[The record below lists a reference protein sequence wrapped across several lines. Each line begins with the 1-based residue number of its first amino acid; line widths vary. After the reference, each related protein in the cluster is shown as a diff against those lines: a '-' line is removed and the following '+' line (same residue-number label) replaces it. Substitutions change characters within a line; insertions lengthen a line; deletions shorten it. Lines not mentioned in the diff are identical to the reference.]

1 MEASGSGS
9 LFIYKLVKNSTFALR
24 KLEIMEFIAETIA
37 DLSPSL
43 TLSIT
48 SQAKQMREEG
58 IDVCNLGAGEPDFDT
73 PQHIKNAAI
82 DALQDGQTKYTPVS
96 GIKAL
101 RMGIAKKFKDENQI
115 DYAPEEIV
123 VNCGAKHSC
132 FNAIMACCDAGDEVI
147 IPSPYWTS
155 YPEMV
160 NAVGAKPVFVETKQ
174 ENNWKITPEEFDNSM
189 TGSTKMIIINS
200 PNNPTGAVY
209 SKEELAAIGE
219 VAASEDILIL
229 SDEIY
234 EKLVYGEAEH
244 VSMASIS
251 EEIKRLTI
259 TINGFSKAY
268 SMTGWRLGYTAANK
282 EIAEAIDTIQSHSTS
297 NPTTF
302 AQYGAIAAL
311 SSDQSE
317 ISDMVEEYDIRRQY
331 VLGRLNSIANVSTI
345 EPAGAFYFLINIDK
359 TGIKSVNFAEK
370 LLSRMQVATVPGI
383 AFGNDQSIRISY
395 ATSLPVIKEGLDR
408 LEEFC
413 RAH

>member
-1 MEASGSGS
+1 
-9 LFIYKLVKNSTFALR
+9 
-24 KLEIMEFIAETIA
+24 MEFVAETIA

-48 SQAKQMREEG
+48 SQANAMREEG
-58 IDVCNLGAGEPDFDT
+58 IDVCSFGAGEPDFDT
-73 PQHIKNAAI
+73 PQYIKDAAI
-82 DALQDGQTKYTPVS
+82 EALQDGQTKYTAVA
-96 GIKAL
+96 GIAAL
-101 RMGIAKKFKDENQI
+101 RKGIAKKLREENHI
-115 DYAPEEIV
+115 NYEAEEII

-160 NAVGAKPVFVETKQ
+160 RAVGAEPVFVETRQ
-174 ENNWKITPEEFDNSM
+174 ENGWKMTAQEFDNAMS
-189 TGSTKMIIINS
+189 GSTKMVIINS

-209 SKEELAAIGE
+209 TKEELSAIGE

-234 EKLVYGEAEH
+234 EKITYDETQH
-244 VSMASIS
+244 HSIGS
-251 EEIKRLTI
+251 LGDEIRNLTI

-268 SMTGWRLGYTAANK
+268 SMTGWRLGYTAAPK
-282 EIAEAIDTIQSHSTS
+282 EIADAIDTIQSHSTS

-311 SSDQSE
+311 GGENSD
-317 ISDMVEEYDIRRQY
+317 IVDMVAEYDIRRQY
-331 VLGRLNSIANVSTI
+331 MLSRLQAIGNVSTI
-345 EPAGAFYFLINIDK
+345 EPKGAFYFLVNIEK

-383 AFGNDQSIRISY
+383 AFGHDQSIRLSY
-395 ATSLPVIKEGLDR
+395 ATSLPIIKEGLDR
-408 LEEFC
+408 FEEFC
-413 RAH
+413 KAH

>member
-1 MEASGSGS
+1 
-9 LFIYKLVKNSTFALR
+9 
-24 KLEIMEFIAETIA
+24 MEFIAETIA

-73 PQHIKNAAI
+73 PQYIKSAAI
-82 DALQDGQTKYTPVS
+82 DALQDGQTKYTAVA
-96 GIKAL
+96 GLLAL
-101 RMGIAKKFKDENQI
+101 RKGLSKKLREENQL
-115 DYAPEEIV
+115 DYEHNEIV

-147 IPSPYWTS
+147 IPAPYWTS

-160 NAVGAKPVFVETKQ
+160 RAVGAEPVFVETKQ
-174 ENNWKITPEEFDNSM
+174 ENNWKITAQEFDDAM

-209 SKEELAAIGE
+209 SREELAAIGE

-234 EKLVYGEAEH
+234 EKLIYGESEH
-244 VSMASIS
+244 VSIGSIS
-251 EEIKRLTI
+251 DEIRKLTI

-268 SMTGWRLGYTAANK
+268 SMTGWRLGYTAATK
-282 EIAEAIDTIQSHSTS
+282 EIADAIDTIQSHSTS

-311 SSDQSE
+311 SGDQSE
-317 ISDMVEEYDIRRQY
+317 ITDMVEEYDIRRQY

-345 EPAGAFYFLINIDK
+345 EPDGAFYFLINIEK
-359 TGIKSVNFAEK
+359 TGIKSVNFSEK
-370 LLSRMQVATVPGI
+370 LLSRMQVATVPGV
-383 AFGNDQSIRISY
+383 AFGNDHSIRISY
-395 ATSLPVIKEGLDR
+395 ATSLPIIKEGLDR

-413 RAH
+413 KAH

>member
-1 MEASGSGS
+1 
-9 LFIYKLVKNSTFALR
+9 
-24 KLEIMEFIAETIA
+24 MEFIAETIA

-73 PQHIKNAAI
+73 PQYIKSAAI
-82 DALQDGQTKYTPVS
+82 DALQDGQTKYTAVA
-96 GIKAL
+96 GLLAL
-101 RMGIAKKFKDENQI
+101 RKGLSKKLREENQL
-115 DYAPEEIV
+115 DYEHNEIV

-147 IPSPYWTS
+147 IPAPYWTS

-160 NAVGAKPVFVETKQ
+160 RAVGAEPVFVETKQ
-174 ENNWKITPEEFDNSM
+174 ENNWKITAQEFDDAM

-209 SKEELAAIGE
+209 SREELAAIGE

-234 EKLVYGEAEH
+234 EKLIYGESEH
-244 VSMASIS
+244 VSIGSIS
-251 EEIKRLTI
+251 DEIRKLTI

-268 SMTGWRLGYTAANK
+268 SMTGWRLGYTASTK
-282 EIAEAIDTIQSHSTS
+282 EIADAIDTIQSHSTS

-311 SSDQSE
+311 TGDQSE
-317 ISDMVEEYDIRRQY
+317 ITDMVEEYDIRRQY

-345 EPAGAFYFLINIDK
+345 EPDGAFYFLINIEK
-359 TGIKSVNFAEK
+359 TGIKSVNFSEK
-370 LLSRMQVATVPGI
+370 LLSRMQVATVPGV
-383 AFGNDQSIRISY
+383 AFGNDHSIRISY
-395 ATSLPVIKEGLDR
+395 ATSLPIIKEGLDR

-413 RAH
+413 KAH

>member
-1 MEASGSGS
+1 
-9 LFIYKLVKNSTFALR
+9 
-24 KLEIMEFIAETIA
+24 MEFIAETIA

-73 PQHIKNAAI
+73 PQYIKSAAI
-82 DALQDGQTKYTPVS
+82 DALQDGQTKYTAVA
-96 GIKAL
+96 GLLAL
-101 RMGIAKKFKDENQI
+101 RKGLSKKLREENQL
-115 DYAPEEIV
+115 DYEHNEIV

-147 IPSPYWTS
+147 IPAPYWTS

-160 NAVGAKPVFVETKQ
+160 RAVGAEPVFVETKQ
-174 ENNWKITPEEFDNSM
+174 ENNWKITAQEFDDAM

-209 SKEELAAIGE
+209 SREELAAIGE

-234 EKLVYGEAEH
+234 EKLIYGESEH
-244 VSMASIS
+244 VSIGSIS
-251 EEIKRLTI
+251 DEIRKLTI

-268 SMTGWRLGYTAANK
+268 SMTGWRLGYTAATK
-282 EIAEAIDTIQSHSTS
+282 EIADAIDTIQSHSTS

-311 SSDQSE
+311 TGDQSE
-317 ISDMVEEYDIRRQY
+317 ITDMVEEYDIRRQY

-345 EPAGAFYFLINIDK
+345 EPDGAFYFLINIEK
-359 TGIKSVNFAEK
+359 TGIKSVNFSEK
-370 LLSRMQVATVPGI
+370 LLSRMQVATVPGV
-383 AFGNDQSIRISY
+383 AFGNDHSIRISY
-395 ATSLPVIKEGLDR
+395 ATSLPIIKEGLDR

-413 RAH
+413 KAH

>member
-1 MEASGSGS
+1 
-9 LFIYKLVKNSTFALR
+9 
-24 KLEIMEFIAETIA
+24 MEFIAETIA

-73 PQHIKNAAI
+73 PQHIKSAAI
-82 DALQDGQTKYTPVS
+82 DALQDGQTKYTAVA
-96 GIKAL
+96 GLLAL
-101 RMGIAKKFKDENQI
+101 RKGLSKKLREENQLN
-115 DYAPEEIV
+115 YEPNEIV

-147 IPSPYWTS
+147 IPAPYWTS

-160 NAVGAKPVFVETKQ
+160 RAVGAEPVFVETKQ
-174 ENNWKITPEEFDNSM
+174 ENNWKITAQEFDDAM

-209 SKEELAAIGE
+209 TREELAAIGE

-234 EKLVYGEAEH
+234 EKLIYGESEH
-244 VSMASIS
+244 VSIGSIS
-251 EEIKRLTI
+251 DEIRNLTI

-268 SMTGWRLGYTAANK
+268 SMTGWRLGYTATTK
-282 EIAEAIDTIQSHSTS
+282 EIADAIDTIQSHSTS

-302 AQYGAIAAL
+302 AQFGAIAAL
-311 SSDQSE
+311 TGDQSE
-317 ISDMVEEYDIRRQY
+317 ITDMVEEYNIRRQY

-345 EPAGAFYFLINIDK
+345 EPDGAFYFLINIEK

-370 LLSRMQVATVPGI
+370 LLSRMQVATVPGV
-383 AFGNDQSIRISY
+383 AFGNDHSIRISY
-395 ATSLPVIKEGLDR
+395 AASLPIIKEGLDR

-413 RAH
+413 KAH

>member
-1 MEASGSGS
+1 
-9 LFIYKLVKNSTFALR
+9 
-24 KLEIMEFIAETIA
+24 MEFIAETIA

-73 PQHIKNAAI
+73 PQYIKSAAI
-82 DALQDGQTKYTPVS
+82 DALQDGQTKYTAVA
-96 GIKAL
+96 GLLAL
-101 RMGIAKKFKDENQI
+101 RKGLSKKLREENQL
-115 DYAPEEIV
+115 DYEHNEIV

-147 IPSPYWTS
+147 IPAPYWTS

-160 NAVGAKPVFVETKQ
+160 RAVGAEPVFVETKQ
-174 ENNWKITPEEFDNSM
+174 ENNWKITAQEFDDAM

-209 SKEELAAIGE
+209 SREELAAIGE

-234 EKLVYGEAEH
+234 EKLIYGESEH
-244 VSMASIS
+244 VSIGSIS
-251 EEIKRLTI
+251 DEIRKLTI

-268 SMTGWRLGYTAANK
+268 SMTGWRLGYTASTK
-282 EIAEAIDTIQSHSTS
+282 EIADAIDTIQSHSTS

-311 SSDQSE
+311 SGDQSE
-317 ISDMVEEYDIRRQY
+317 ITDMVEEYDIRRQY

-345 EPAGAFYFLINIDK
+345 EPDGAFYFLINIEK
-359 TGIKSVNFAEK
+359 TGIKSVNFSEK
-370 LLSRMQVATVPGI
+370 LLSRMQVATVPGV
-383 AFGNDQSIRISY
+383 AFGNDHSIRISY
-395 ATSLPVIKEGLDR
+395 ATSLPIIKEGLDR

-413 RAH
+413 KAH

>member
-1 MEASGSGS
+1 MD
-9 LFIYKLVKNSTFALR
+9 
-24 KLEIMEFIAETIA
+24 FIAETIA

-48 SQAKQMREEG
+48 SQAKQMREDG
-58 IDVCNLGAGEPDFDT
+58 IDVCGLAAGEPDFDT

-82 DALQDGQTKYTPVS
+82 DALQDGETKYTAVA
-96 GIKAL
+96 GLKAL
-101 RMGIAKKFKDENQI
+101 RMGLAKKLKEENQI
-115 DYAPEEIV
+115 NYEPDEIV

-147 IPSPYWTS
+147 IPTPYWTS

-160 NAVGAKPVFVETKQ
+160 NAVGAKPVFAETKQ
-174 ENNWKITPEEFDNSM
+174 ENNWKITAEEFDNAM

-209 SKEELAAIGE
+209 TREELAAIGE

-234 EKLVYGEAEH
+234 EKLVYGESKH
-244 VSMASIS
+244 VSIASIS
-251 EEIKRLTI
+251 DEIRRLTI

-268 SMTGWRLGYTAANK
+268 SMTGWRLGYTAAIK
-282 EIAEAIDTIQSHSTS
+282 EIADAIDTIQSHSTS

-311 SSDQSE
+311 TSDQSE
-317 ISDMVEEYDIRRQY
+317 IDDMVEEYNIRRQY
-331 VLGRLNSIANVSTI
+331 VLGRLNTIANISTI
-345 EPAGAFYFLINIDK
+345 EPEGAFYFLINIEK

-370 LLSRMQVATVPGI
+370 LLSRMQVATIPGV
-383 AFGNDQSIRISY
+383 AFGNDQTIRISY

>member
-1 MEASGSGS
+1 
-9 LFIYKLVKNSTFALR
+9 
-24 KLEIMEFIAETIA
+24 MEFIAETIA

-73 PQHIKNAAI
+73 PQHIKSAAI
-82 DALQDGQTKYTPVS
+82 DALQDGQTKYTAVA
-96 GIKAL
+96 GLLAL
-101 RMGIAKKFKDENQI
+101 RKGLSKKLIEENQLN
-115 DYAPEEIV
+115 YEPNEIV

-147 IPSPYWTS
+147 IPTPYWTS

-160 NAVGAKPVFVETKQ
+160 RAIGAEPVFVETKQ
-174 ENNWKITPEEFDNSM
+174 ENNWKITAEEFDNSM

-209 SKEELAAIGE
+209 TKEELAAIGE

-234 EKLVYGEAEH
+234 EKLIYGESEH
-244 VSMASIS
+244 VSIGSIS
-251 EEIKRLTI
+251 DEIRKLTI

-268 SMTGWRLGYTAANK
+268 SMTGWRLGYTAATK
-282 EIAEAIDTIQSHSTS
+282 EIADAIDTIQSHSTS

-311 SSDQSE
+311 TGDPSE
-317 ISDMVEEYDIRRQY
+317 IADMVEEYNIRRQY
-331 VLGRLNSIANVSTI
+331 VLGRLNSITNVSTI
-345 EPAGAFYFLINIDK
+345 EPDGAFYFLINIEK

-370 LLSRMQVATVPGI
+370 LLSRMQVATIPGI
-383 AFGNDQSIRISY
+383 AFGNDHSIRISY
-395 ATSLPVIKEGLDR
+395 ATSLPIIKEGLDR

-413 RAH
+413 KAH

>member
-1 MEASGSGS
+1 
-9 LFIYKLVKNSTFALR
+9 
-24 KLEIMEFIAETIA
+24 MEFIAETIA

-73 PQHIKNAAI
+73 PQYIKSAAI
-82 DALQDGQTKYTPVS
+82 DALQDGQTKYTAVA
-96 GIKAL
+96 GLLAL
-101 RMGIAKKFKDENQI
+101 RKGLSKKLREENQL
-115 DYAPEEIV
+115 DYEHNEIV

-147 IPSPYWTS
+147 IPAPYWTS

-160 NAVGAKPVFVETKQ
+160 RAVGAEPVFVETKQ
-174 ENNWKITPEEFDNSM
+174 ENNWKITAQEFDDAM

-209 SKEELAAIGE
+209 SREELAAIGE

-234 EKLVYGEAEH
+234 EKLIYGESEH
-244 VSMASIS
+244 VSIGSIS
-251 EEIKRLTI
+251 DEIRKLTI

-268 SMTGWRLGYTAANK
+268 SMTGWRLGYTASTK
-282 EIAEAIDTIQSHSTS
+282 EIADAIDTIQSHSTS

-311 SSDQSE
+311 SGDQSE
-317 ISDMVEEYDIRRQY
+317 ITDMVEEYDIRRQY

-345 EPAGAFYFLINIDK
+345 EPDGAIYFLINIEK
-359 TGIKSVNFAEK
+359 TGIKSVNFSEK

-383 AFGNDQSIRISY
+383 AFGNDHSIRISY
-395 ATSLPVIKEGLDR
+395 ATSLPIIKEGLDR

-413 RAH
+413 KAH

>member
-1 MEASGSGS
+1 
-9 LFIYKLVKNSTFALR
+9 
-24 KLEIMEFIAETIA
+24 MEFIAETIA

-73 PQHIKNAAI
+73 PQHIKSAAI
-82 DALQDGQTKYTPVS
+82 DALQDGQTKYTAVA
-96 GIKAL
+96 GLLAL
-101 RMGIAKKFKDENQI
+101 RKGLAKKLSEENQLN
-115 DYAPEEIV
+115 YEPNEIV

-147 IPSPYWTS
+147 IPAPYWTS

-160 NAVGAKPVFVETKQ
+160 RAVGAEPVFVETKQ
-174 ENNWKITPEEFDNSM
+174 ENNWKMTAEEFDNAM

-209 SKEELAAIGE
+209 TKEELAAIGE

-234 EKLVYGEAEH
+234 EKLIYGESEH
-244 VSMASIS
+244 VSIGSIS
-251 EEIKRLTI
+251 DEIQKLTI
-259 TINGFSKAY
+259 TVNGFSKAY
-268 SMTGWRLGYTAANK
+268 SMTGWRLGYTAATK
-282 EIAEAIDTIQSHSTS
+282 EIADAIDTIQSHSTS

-311 SSDQSE
+311 TGDQSE
-317 ISDMVEEYDIRRQY
+317 ITDMVEEYNIRRQY

-345 EPAGAFYFLINIDK
+345 EPDGAFYFLINIEK

-370 LLSRMQVATVPGI
+370 LLSRMQVAAVPGI
-383 AFGNDQSIRISY
+383 AFGNDHSIRISY
-395 ATSLPVIKEGLDR
+395 ATSLPIIKEGLDR

-413 RAH
+413 KAH

>member
-1 MEASGSGS
+1 
-9 LFIYKLVKNSTFALR
+9 
-24 KLEIMEFIAETIA
+24 MEFIAETIA

-73 PQHIKNAAI
+73 PQHIKSAAI
-82 DALQDGQTKYTPVS
+82 DALQDGQTKYTAVA
-96 GIKAL
+96 GLLAL
-101 RMGIAKKFKDENQI
+101 RKGLAKKLSEENQLN
-115 DYAPEEIV
+115 YEPNEIV

-147 IPSPYWTS
+147 IPAPYWTS

-160 NAVGAKPVFVETKQ
+160 RAVGAEPVFVETKQ
-174 ENNWKITPEEFDNSM
+174 ENNWKMTAEEFDNAM

-209 SKEELAAIGE
+209 TKEELAAIGE

-234 EKLVYGEAEH
+234 EKLIYGESEH
-244 VSMASIS
+244 VSIGSIS
-251 EEIKRLTI
+251 EEIQKLTI

-268 SMTGWRLGYTAANK
+268 SMTGWRLGYTAATK
-282 EIAEAIDTIQSHSTS
+282 EIADAIDTIQSHSTS

-311 SSDQSE
+311 TGDQSE
-317 ISDMVEEYDIRRQY
+317 ITDMVEEYNIRRQY

-345 EPAGAFYFLINIDK
+345 EPDGAFYFLINIEK

-383 AFGNDQSIRISY
+383 AFGNDHSIRISY
-395 ATSLPVIKEGLDR
+395 ATSLPIIKEGLDR

-413 RAH
+413 KAH

>member
-1 MEASGSGS
+1 MTLISD
-9 LFIYKLVKNSTFALR
+9 R
-24 KLEIMEFIAETIA
+24 
-37 DLSPSL
+37 LSRFKPSL
-43 TLSIT
+43 TVKISQIAREMTISGEKVISLS
-48 SQAKQMREEG
+48 S
-58 IDVCNLGAGEPDFDT
+58 GEPDFDT
-73 PQHIKNAAI
+73 PKHIKDQAI
-82 DALQDGQTKYTPVS
+82 KAINDGFTKYTQVD
-96 GIKAL
+96 GIPEL
-101 RMGIAKKFKDENQI
+101 KKSIKTKFESENDLKYDLDQI
-115 DYAPEEIV
+115 TV
-123 VNCGAKHSC
+123 GVGGKHVIYNLFMSTL
-132 FNAIMACCDAGDEVI
+132 NKNDEVI

-209 SKEELAAIGE
+209 TKEELAAIGE

-282 EIAEAIDTIQSHSTS
+282 EIAQAIDTIQSHSTS

-345 EPAGAFYFLINIDK
+345 EPEGAFYFLINIDK

-383 AFGNDQSIRISY
+383 AFGNDHSIRISY

>member
-1 MEASGSGS
+1 
-9 LFIYKLVKNSTFALR
+9 
-24 KLEIMEFIAETIA
+24 MEFIAETIA

-73 PQHIKNAAI
+73 PQHIKSAAI
-82 DALQDGQTKYTPVS
+82 DALQDGQTKYTAVA
-96 GIKAL
+96 GLLAL
-101 RMGIAKKFKDENQI
+101 RKGLSKKLREENQLN
-115 DYAPEEIV
+115 YEPNEIV

-132 FNAIMACCDAGDEVI
+132 FNTIMACCDAGDEVI
-147 IPSPYWTS
+147 IPAPYWTS

-160 NAVGAKPVFVETKQ
+160 RAVGAEPVFVETKQ
-174 ENNWKITPEEFDNSM
+174 ENNWKITAQEFDDAM

-209 SKEELAAIGE
+209 TREELAAIGE

-234 EKLVYGEAEH
+234 EKLIYGESEH
-244 VSMASIS
+244 VSIGSIS
-251 EEIKRLTI
+251 DEIRKLTI

-268 SMTGWRLGYTAANK
+268 SMTGWRLGYTAATK
-282 EIAEAIDTIQSHSTS
+282 EIADAIDTIQSHSTS

-302 AQYGAIAAL
+302 AQFGAIAAL
-311 SSDQSE
+311 TGDQSE
-317 ISDMVEEYDIRRQY
+317 ITDMVEEYNIRRQY
-331 VLGRLNSIANVSTI
+331 VLGRLNSIANISTI
-345 EPAGAFYFLINIDK
+345 EPDGAFYFLINIEK

-370 LLSRMQVATVPGI
+370 LLSRMQVATVPGV
-383 AFGNDQSIRISY
+383 AFGNDHSIRISY
-395 ATSLPVIKEGLDR
+395 AASLPIIKEGLDR

-413 RAH
+413 KAH

>member
-1 MEASGSGS
+1 
-9 LFIYKLVKNSTFALR
+9 
-24 KLEIMEFIAETIA
+24 MEFIAETIA

-48 SQAKQMREEG
+48 SQANQMREEG

-73 PQHIKNAAI
+73 PQHIKSAAI
-82 DALQDGQTKYTPVS
+82 DALQDGQTKYTAVA
-96 GIKAL
+96 GLLAL
-101 RMGIAKKFKDENQI
+101 RKGLSKKLREENQLN
-115 DYAPEEIV
+115 YEPNEIV

-147 IPSPYWTS
+147 IPAPYWTS

-160 NAVGAKPVFVETKQ
+160 RAVGAEPVFVETKQ
-174 ENNWKITPEEFDNSM
+174 ENNWKITAQEFDDAM

-209 SKEELAAIGE
+209 TREELAAIGE

-234 EKLVYGEAEH
+234 EKLIYGESEH
-244 VSMASIS
+244 VSIGSIS
-251 EEIKRLTI
+251 DEIRNLTI

-268 SMTGWRLGYTAANK
+268 SMTGWRLGYTATTK
-282 EIAEAIDTIQSHSTS
+282 EIADAIDTIQSHSTS

-302 AQYGAIAAL
+302 AQFGAIAAL
-311 SSDQSE
+311 TGDQSE
-317 ISDMVEEYDIRRQY
+317 ITDMVEEYNIRRQY

-345 EPAGAFYFLINIDK
+345 EPDGAFYFLINIEK

-370 LLSRMQVATVPGI
+370 LLSRMQVATVPGV
-383 AFGNDQSIRISY
+383 AFGNDHSIRISY
-395 ATSLPVIKEGLDR
+395 AASLPIIKEGLDR

-413 RAH
+413 KAH

>member
-1 MEASGSGS
+1 
-9 LFIYKLVKNSTFALR
+9 
-24 KLEIMEFIAETIA
+24 MEFIAETIA

-73 PQHIKNAAI
+73 PQHIKSAAI
-82 DALQDGQTKYTPVS
+82 DALQDGQTKYTAVA
-96 GIKAL
+96 GLLAL
-101 RMGIAKKFKDENQI
+101 RKGLSKKLIEENQLN
-115 DYAPEEIV
+115 YEPNEIV

-147 IPSPYWTS
+147 IPTPYWTS

-160 NAVGAKPVFVETKQ
+160 RAIGAEPVFVETKQ
-174 ENNWKITPEEFDNSM
+174 ENNWKITAEEFDNSM

-209 SKEELAAIGE
+209 TKEELAAIGE

-234 EKLVYGEAEH
+234 EKLIYGESEH
-244 VSMASIS
+244 VSIGSIS
-251 EEIKRLTI
+251 DEIRKLTI

-268 SMTGWRLGYTAANK
+268 SMTGWRLGYTAATK
-282 EIAEAIDTIQSHSTS
+282 EIADAIDTIQSHSTS

-311 SSDQSE
+311 TGDSSE
-317 ISDMVEEYDIRRQY
+317 IADMVEEYNIRRQY
-331 VLGRLNSIANVSTI
+331 VLGRLNSITNVSTI
-345 EPAGAFYFLINIDK
+345 EPDGAFYFLINIEK

-370 LLSRMQVATVPGI
+370 LLSRMQVATIPGI
-383 AFGNDQSIRISY
+383 AFGNDHSIRISY
-395 ATSLPVIKEGLDR
+395 ATSLPIIKEGLDR

-413 RAH
+413 KAH

>member
-1 MEASGSGS
+1 
-9 LFIYKLVKNSTFALR
+9 
-24 KLEIMEFIAETIA
+24 MEFIAETIA
-37 DLSPSL
+37 DLTPSL

-48 SQAKQMREEG
+48 SQTKQMREEG

-73 PQHIKNAAI
+73 PQHIKSAAI
-82 DALQDGQTKYTPVS
+82 DALQDGQTKYTAVA
-96 GIKAL
+96 GLLAL
-101 RMGIAKKFKDENQI
+101 RKGLSKKLREENQLN
-115 DYAPEEIV
+115 YEPNEIV

-147 IPSPYWTS
+147 IPAPYWTS

-160 NAVGAKPVFVETKQ
+160 RAVGAEPVFVETKQ
-174 ENNWKITPEEFDNSM
+174 ENNWKITAQEFDDAM

-209 SKEELAAIGE
+209 TRDELAAIGE

-234 EKLVYGEAEH
+234 EKLIYGESEH
-244 VSMASIS
+244 VSIGSIS
-251 EEIKRLTI
+251 DEISKLTI

-268 SMTGWRLGYTAANK
+268 SMTGWRLGYTAATK
-282 EIAEAIDTIQSHSTS
+282 EIADAIDTIQSHSTS

-311 SSDQSE
+311 TGDQSE
-317 ISDMVEEYDIRRQY
+317 IADMVEEYNVRRQY

-345 EPAGAFYFLINIDK
+345 EPDGAFYFLINIEK

-370 LLSRMQVATVPGI
+370 LLSRMQVATVPGV
-383 AFGNDQSIRISY
+383 AFGNDHSIRISY
-395 ATSLPVIKEGLDR
+395 AASLPIIKEGLDR

-413 RAH
+413 KAH

>member
-1 MEASGSGS
+1 
-9 LFIYKLVKNSTFALR
+9 
-24 KLEIMEFIAETIA
+24 MEFIAETIA

-73 PQHIKNAAI
+73 PQHIKSAAI
-82 DALQDGQTKYTPVS
+82 DALQDGQTKYTAVA
-96 GIKAL
+96 GLLAL
-101 RMGIAKKFKDENQI
+101 RKGLAKKLSEENQLN
-115 DYAPEEIV
+115 YEPNEIV

-147 IPSPYWTS
+147 IPAPYWTS

-160 NAVGAKPVFVETKQ
+160 RAVGAEPVFVETKQ
-174 ENNWKITPEEFDNSM
+174 ENNWKMTAEEFDNAM

-209 SKEELAAIGE
+209 TKEELAAIGE

-234 EKLVYGEAEH
+234 EKLIYGESEH
-244 VSMASIS
+244 VSIGSIS
-251 EEIKRLTI
+251 DEIQKLTI
-259 TINGFSKAY
+259 TVNGFSKAY
-268 SMTGWRLGYTAANK
+268 SMTGWRLGYTAATK
-282 EIAEAIDTIQSHSTS
+282 EIADAIDTIQSHSTS

-311 SSDQSE
+311 TGDQSE
-317 ISDMVEEYDIRRQY
+317 ITDMVEEYNIRRQY

-345 EPAGAFYFLINIDK
+345 EPDGAFYFLINIEK

-383 AFGNDQSIRISY
+383 AFGNDHSIRISY
-395 ATSLPVIKEGLDR
+395 ATSLPIIKEGLDR

-413 RAH
+413 KAH

>member
-1 MEASGSGS
+1 
-9 LFIYKLVKNSTFALR
+9 
-24 KLEIMEFIAETIA
+24 MEFIAETIA

-73 PQHIKNAAI
+73 PQHIKSAAI
-82 DALQDGQTKYTPVS
+82 DALQDGQTKYTAVA
-96 GIKAL
+96 GLLAL
-101 RMGIAKKFKDENQI
+101 RKGLAKKLREENQLN
-115 DYAPEEIV
+115 YEPYEIV
-123 VNCGAKHSC
+123 VTCGAKHSC
-132 FNAIMACCDAGDEVI
+132 FNAIMACCDAGDEGI
-147 IPSPYWTS
+147 IPAPYWTS

-160 NAVGAKPVFVETKQ
+160 RAVGAEPVFVETKQ
-174 ENNWKITPEEFDNSM
+174 ENNWKITAQEFDDAM

-209 SKEELAAIGE
+209 TREELAAIGE

-234 EKLVYGEAEH
+234 EKLIYGESEH
-244 VSMASIS
+244 VSIGSIS
-251 EEIKRLTI
+251 DEIRKLTI

-268 SMTGWRLGYTAANK
+268 SMTGWRLGYTAATK
-282 EIAEAIDTIQSHSTS
+282 EIADAIDTIQSHSTS

-311 SSDQSE
+311 TGDQSE
-317 ISDMVEEYDIRRQY
+317 ITDMVEEYNIRRQY

-345 EPAGAFYFLINIDK
+345 EPDGAFYFLINIEK

-370 LLSRMQVATVPGI
+370 LLSRMQVATVPGV
-383 AFGNDQSIRISY
+383 AFGNDHSIRISY
-395 ATSLPVIKEGLDR
+395 AASLPIIKEGLDR

-413 RAH
+413 KAH

>member
-1 MEASGSGS
+1 
-9 LFIYKLVKNSTFALR
+9 
-24 KLEIMEFIAETIA
+24 MEFIAETIA

-73 PQHIKNAAI
+73 PQHIKSAAI
-82 DALQDGQTKYTPVS
+82 DALQEGQTKYTAVA
-96 GIKAL
+96 GLLAL
-101 RMGIAKKFKDENQI
+101 RKGLAKKLSEENQLN
-115 DYAPEEIV
+115 YEPNEIV

-147 IPSPYWTS
+147 IPAPYWTS

-160 NAVGAKPVFVETKQ
+160 RAVGAEPVFVETKQ
-174 ENNWKITPEEFDNSM
+174 ENNWKMTAEEFDNAM

-209 SKEELAAIGE
+209 TKEELAAIGE

-234 EKLVYGEAEH
+234 EKLIYGESEH
-244 VSMASIS
+244 VSIGSIS
-251 EEIKRLTI
+251 EEIQKLTI
-259 TINGFSKAY
+259 TVNGFSKAY
-268 SMTGWRLGYTAANK
+268 SMTGWRLGYTAATK
-282 EIAEAIDTIQSHSTS
+282 EIADAIDTIQSHSTS

-311 SSDQSE
+311 TGDQSE
-317 ISDMVEEYDIRRQY
+317 ITDMVEEYNIRRQY

-345 EPAGAFYFLINIDK
+345 EPDGAFYFLINIEK

-383 AFGNDQSIRISY
+383 AFGNDHSIRISY
-395 ATSLPVIKEGLDR
+395 ATSLPIIKEGLDR

-413 RAH
+413 KAH